1 MASTSRV
8 CTLGAVR
15 GSASASDASAA
26 TRGAVS
32 PPANR
37 NGTSA
42 RACGSH
48 GAPTLLASAPTQ
60 RNASAAPGSRAG
72 AGLSPL
78 FVGGAVAA
86 AANAFSIAAHV
97 SRVAAAISGRYRSR
111 GFWWSARRRFS
122 LEPNACTLEPD
133 AMRASDPPNPN
144 PENEPARRWVFTD
157 GFARFVSRALSSRS
171 RAEPREGEPDR
182 GYASCA

>member
-86 AANAFSIAAHV
+86 AANAFSIAVHV

-171 RAEPREGEPDR
+171 CAEPREGEPDR